1 MSLTPSIKL
10 NYLDQVLQSTQV
22 FVSKPQ
28 PSEKLQNKYNI
39 CKCSLLVPSC
49 FILNSCFHLK
59 IHNTE
64 LDRIWVDVRDGP

>member
-1 MSLTPSIKL
+1 MAIAPLLPKTLFSIYKKEDTKMSLTPSIKL

-39 CKCSLLVPSC
+39 CKCRLLVVL
-49 FILNSCFHLK
+49 F
-59 IHNTE
+59 
-64 LDRIWVDVRDGP
+64 